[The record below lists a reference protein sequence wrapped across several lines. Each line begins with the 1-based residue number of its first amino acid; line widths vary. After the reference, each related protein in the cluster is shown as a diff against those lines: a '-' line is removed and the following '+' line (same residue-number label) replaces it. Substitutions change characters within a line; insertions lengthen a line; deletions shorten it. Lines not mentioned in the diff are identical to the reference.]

1 MINFEMPKFKTASEA
16 MTIARTMFAKA
27 PNSPKGSMCKWN
39 SFGTDKGINPHDA
52 KKFVEKAWSVWR
64 SENQWIST
72 GDLVMS
78 ATDMEKFM
86 GVSLALVLLEKTFVL
101 VPKGRKTDTNY
112 VYFWRSLSKIC
123 DHKIH
128 EMNTG
133 TGRGTKHLNLTSTL
147 ASEIKALKER
157 IEVLEEKLGE
167 KEKKSPVQKSFNTG
181 QFYGNTP

>member
-16 MTIARTMFAKA
+16 MTIARTMFGKDL
-27 PNSPKGSMCKWN
+27 NGPKNSMCKWN
-39 SFGTDKGINPHDA
+39 SFGAGKGINPNDA

-78 ATDMEKFM
+78 ASDMEKFM
-86 GVSLALVLLEKTFVL
+86 GVSFSVELMRKNFVL
-101 VPKGRKTDTNY
+101 EPKKRQQDTNY

-123 DHKIH
+123 DRKIH
-128 EMNTG
+128 EMNTN
-133 TGRGTKHLNLTSTL
+133 TGRARSRLNFNSSLV
-147 ASEIKALKER
+147 SEIKALKER
-157 IEVLEEKLGE
+157 IEVLEEKL
-167 KEKKSPVQKSFNTG
+167 KEKDKSPVQKSFNPG